1 MKVQNRAELKT
12 LFHQDGKKALEG
24 IERLFALMDQ
34 KKWSSGLAREVF
46 QWIHSL
52 KSEASFLGYSKVV
65 TDTER
70 MEELLAQFRK
80 ALPTEMEWKD
90 FRQLYLDLEKD
101 QGTILK
107 GVELE
112 LSPSHVPQVGNLNDF
127 EKVLLKEAK
136 VRGEG
141 LFRIDA
147 EVDDGEVMPF
157 PRLYLLINTLELR
170 TNVLRITPSVET
182 LQKEKSRSCSLLIT
196 SSSPIAH
203 LRSWIQINGLKKVDI
218 QPIPMEE
225 FIGEEEL
232 PPNWKAIA
240 PLLLYRKDSFRM
252 LTLSSHFFHVQE
264 LLASCMEEANSPL
277 KQALLEGILQRTGVS
292 ADLLL
297 KKASQLV
304 SDLAS
309 QLGKDVTFHDE
320 GDGSTKIPYRA
331 FEVLNTVMNH
341 LLRNAV
347 DHGLELPE
355 ERKRVGK
362 SSSGNIKV
370 SIRKEGALYSI
381 RVEDDGK
388 GIDRDAI
395 LSKNRDAGE
404 KELLSLLVDGGV
416 STKASLVSG
425 RGVGLQTV
433 HSLVEKLG
441 GSLSLET
448 EPGKGSL
455 FEVRFDL
462 ISIKHPVFPCDL
474 GEGQL
479 HVPKVLVEEVF
490 PLTPQSVRREGG
502 KLFYPLKGKAIP
514 VLGVSPAVKAKGG
527 IGILLSLSERQGVL
541 WADTVG
547 EEQWIP
553 SHVVKKDLSRL
564 ISFLFSRE

>member
-1 MKVQNRAELKT
+1 MKVQNKAELKT

-24 IERLFALMDQ
+24 IGRLFALMDQ
-34 KKWSSGLAREVF
+34 KKWSSGLANEVF

-65 TDTER
+65 ADAEG
-70 MEELLAQFRK
+70 MEEQLAKFRK
-80 ALPTEMEWKD
+80 ALPTEKEWKD
-90 FRQLYLDLEKD
+90 FRQLYLALEKD
-101 QGTILK
+101 LGAILK

-112 LSPSHVPQVGNLNDF
+112 LSPQHVPQVGNLNDF

-136 VRGEG
+136 VRGEV
-141 LFRIDA
+141 LYRVDA

-170 TNVLRITPSVET
+170 TNVLRITPSLET
-182 LQKEKSRSCSLLIT
+182 LQKEKYRSCSLLIT

-203 LRSWIQINGLKKVDI
+203 LRSWTQINGLKKADI

-240 PLLLYRKDSFRM
+240 PLLLYRKDTFRM
-252 LTLSSHFFHVQE
+252 LTLSSHFFHGQE
-264 LLASCMEEANSPL
+264 LLASCMEETNSPL
-277 KQALLEGILQRTGVS
+277 KHALLEGILQQTGIS

-309 QLGKDVTFHDE
+309 QLGKEVSFHEE
-320 GDGSTKIPYRA
+320 GDENTKIPYRA

-347 DHGLELPE
+347 DHGIELPE
-355 ERKRVGK
+355 ERRRMGK
-362 SSSGNIKV
+362 SSSGNIRV

-388 GIDRDAI
+388 GIDREAI
-395 LSKNRDAGE
+395 LSKTRDAGD
-404 KELLSLLVDGGV
+404 KDVLSLLIDGGV
-416 STKASLVSG
+416 STKVSLVSG

-462 ISIKHPVFPCDL
+462 LSLKHPVFPCGQ
-474 GEGQL
+474 GEGQF

-490 PLTPQSVRREGG
+490 PLTPPSVRREGE

-514 VLGVSPAVKAKGG
+514 VLGLSPAVQANGG
-527 IGILLSLSERQGVL
+527 IGIFLSLAERPGVL
-541 WADTVG
+541 WAETVG
-547 EEQWIP
+547 EERWIP
-553 SHVVKKDLSRL
+553 PPMLQKDLSNL